1 MTDRQIRRDKILQLI
16 ARRRVSSQAQL
27 QELLREVG
35 IEANQATLSRDL
47 RDLAI
52 AKTPDGYQL
61 PPGTGGASADTLQ
74 NSLWHAVRTWL
85 RKAQPA
91 QNLLVLHTPAGG
103 AQALGLALDHAALPE
118 VVGTIAGDDTVL
130 VVCPS
135 EAKARKLQ
143 RQLARHA
150 ELQGGAS

>member
-1 MTDRQIRRDKILQLI
+1 MTDRQIRRDKILELI
-16 ARRRVSSQAQL
+16 ARRRVTSQAQL
-27 QELLREVG
+27 QELLRDAG

-47 RDLAI
+47 RDLAV

-61 PPGTGGASADTLQ
+61 PPGSGGASAETLQ
-74 NSLWHAVRTWL
+74 TSLWHAARTWL
-85 RKAQPA
+85 RRAQPA

-103 AQALGLALDHAALPE
+103 AQALGLALDRSALPE

-143 RQLARHA
+143 RQLLRHA